1 MRITRWWLAAAAFAM
16 LAAPAPALA
25 GGDDEPQNELGV
37 LLGASHADKD
47 LRGDETSIAPTFGL
61 RFAHIFDG
69 KWSWFADAT
78 YTKFKTDIMP
88 DDPEVWTVRT
98 GPEFFLS
105 DDTHRAR
112 WFVAPSVG
120 WMKASEPG
128 DLDMSRAMVSLGVG
142 QRILTRGLDHFIW
155 QVRAD
160 QTLGSKGLVDGG
172 KVLNVQALLGYA
184 WGLGGHPK
192 DTDGDGVPDFKDK
205 CPGTPA
211 GAKVDLNGCPIDSDG
226 DGVFDGIDQCPNTP
240 KGWPVDAKGCP
251 IDSDKDGVPDGK
263 DKCPNTPLGAKV
275 DDNGCPLD
283 SDGDGVYDGLDKCPG
298 TPKGWPVDKVGCPLD
313 SDGDGVPDGI
323 DKCPGTPKGVKVD
336 ATGCPLPEPKPE
348 MIPEKGQTLVLEGV
362 YFDTD
367 KATLKPE
374 SVETLDRV
382 AASLKAFPAVRLEV
396 AGHTDSRGAK
406 AHNQKLSEA
415 RAKTVMDYLV
425 GKGVDAGRLA
435 AKGYG
440 MDKPIA
446 PNTTDEGRAKNRRV
460 ELSRLD

>member
-1 MRITRWWLAAAAFAM
+1 MRITRWWLAAAALAM

-61 RFAHIFDG
+61 RFAHIFDA

-98 GPEFFLS
+98 GPEFFLNN
-105 DDTHRAR
+105 DTHRAR

-128 DLDMSRAMVSLGVG
+128 DLDMSRAMVSVGVG

-211 GAKVDLNGCPIDSDG
+211 GAKVDLNGCPI
-226 DGVFDGIDQCPNTP
+226 
-240 KGWPVDAKGCP
+240 
-251 IDSDKDGVPDGK
+251 
-263 DKCPNTPLGAKV
+263 
-275 DDNGCPLD
+275 D